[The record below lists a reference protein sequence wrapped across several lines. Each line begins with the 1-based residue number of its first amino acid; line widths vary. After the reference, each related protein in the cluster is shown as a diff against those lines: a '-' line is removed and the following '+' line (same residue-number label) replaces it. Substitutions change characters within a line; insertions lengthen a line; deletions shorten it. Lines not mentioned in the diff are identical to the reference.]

1 MCTSLVLLSGQSW
14 SHWDPFGPSWS
25 HLVPL
30 GPIWSLLV
38 PLGPSWSHLVPL
50 WCTPPPLL
58 PSGHPLL
65 VSAEASLLLPN

>member
-14 SHWDPFGPSWS
+14 SHWDPFQKF
-25 HLVPL
+25 
-30 GPIWSLLV
+30 WSLLV

-58 PSGHPLL
+58 PSGLPLL
-65 VSAEASLLLPN
+65 VSAQASLLLPN